1 MSGMRQ
7 LDFDDYLEI
16 FRRRWWLVTVLA
28 LIGTGA
34 GYGLAHFLPK
44 RYTSQT
50 LVLVEQPTVPGD
62 YVKPV
67 ITQDV
72 NQRLATMQQQILSRT
87 RLEPVIQQFGLFPED
102 IKQLSMEDLVQRL
115 REAISVTPIRAM
127 SGTEGRQLP
136 GFNISVVYD
145 DARLAQQICSTITS
159 MFMEENLKLRQ
170 QLSEQTTQFLSKQLE
185 DAKARL
191 DEQDSKLAAFK
202 RLHIGSLPDESNT
215 NLNILTGLTTQLDA
229 VTQAL
234 GRAQQDKTYAESLLE
249 QQIETWQSSQVG
261 QNPETLGQQ
270 LTARELQLSD
280 LQSKYTDDHPD
291 VIKAKN
297 DVETLKKK
305 IAESEA
311 KDNAPKPDKSA
322 KSAAE
327 PPQIQN
333 LRTQIFQ
340 LSEAIK
346 ERTAQQEEIQRQIKL
361 YRARVESSPT
371 IEQEYKELTRD
382 YQTALAF
389 YNDLLSKR
397 DQSAMANDLERHQQG
412 EQFQVLDPA
421 NLPDKP
427 SFPNKQ
433 LFALG
438 GSGAGLGLGVGLVLM
453 IELLDTSLRSSRN
466 VEFALRLPVLAM
478 IPTIE
483 GLASKRA
490 KKSRMRAS
498 LVGT

>member
-1 MSGMRQ
+1 
-7 LDFDDYLEI
+7 
-16 FRRRWWLVTVLA
+16 
-28 LIGTGA
+28 
-34 GYGLAHFLPK
+34 
-44 RYTSQT
+44 
-50 LVLVEQPTVPGD
+50 
-62 YVKPV
+62 
-67 ITQDV
+67 
-72 NQRLATMQQQILSRT
+72 
-87 RLEPVIQQFGLFPED
+87 
-102 IKQLSMEDLVQRL
+102 
-115 REAISVTPIRAM
+115 
-127 SGTEGRQLP
+127 
-136 GFNISVVYD
+136 
-145 DARLAQQICSTITS
+145 

-305 IAESEA
+305 IAENEA
-311 KDNAPKPDKSA
+311 KGNAPKSDKSV
-322 KSAAE
+322 KTAAE

>member
-234 GRAQQDKTYAESLLE
+234 GRAQQDKTYAESLLA

-483 GLASKRA
+483 GLASKGA

>member
-7 LDFDDYLEI
+7 LDFDDYVEI
-16 FRRRWWLVTVLA
+16 FRRRWWLVILLA
-28 LIGTGA
+28 LVGA
-34 GYGLAHFLPK
+34 GAGFGLAHFLPK

-102 IKQLSMEDLVQRL
+102 IKQRSMEELVQRL
-115 REAISVTPIRAM
+115 RETISVTPIRAM
-127 SGTEGRQLP
+127 TGTEGRMLP
-136 GFNISVVYD
+136 GFYIGVVFD
-145 DARLAQQICSTITS
+145 DPHLAQQICSTITS

-191 DEQDSKLAAFK
+191 DEQDSKLADFK
-202 RLHIGSLPDESNT
+202 RQHIGSLPDESNT

-234 GRAQQDKTYAESLLE
+234 ARGQQDKSFAESVLAQQLE
-249 QQIETWQSSQVG
+249 AWQPSQVG
-261 QNPETLGQQ
+261 PNPETREQQ
-270 LTARELQLSD
+270 LSARELQLSE

-291 VIKAKN
+291 VIKAKS
-297 DVETLKKK
+297 DVEALKKK
-305 IAESEA
+305 LAESEA
-311 KDNAPKPDKSA
+311 RDNAAYPDKSA
-322 KSAAE
+322 KTAAE
-327 PPQIQN
+327 PLQIQN
-333 LRTQIFQ
+333 LRAQIFQ
-340 LSEAIK
+340 IEQAIT
-346 ERTAQQEEIQRQIKL
+346 ERTKQQEEIQRQIKL
-361 YRARVESSPT
+361 YRERVESSPA

-421 NLPDKP
+421 SLPDKP

-433 LFALG
+433 LFAVG
-438 GSGAGLGLGVGLVLM
+438 GSGAGLSLGVGLVLLV
-453 IELLDTSLRSSRN
+453 ELLDKSLRSRQN
-466 VEFALRLPVLAM
+466 VETALRLPVLAM
-478 IPTIE
+478 IPVI
-483 GLASKRA
+483 GAPSGKRVN
-490 KKSRMRAS
+490 KSVFA
-498 LVGT
+498 LKI